1 MSFFGKVRT
10 FISKLTPK
18 RIINKQAKPIPPQ
31 VTKNV
36 KPSSDLT
43 INKKGQYYK
52 VFQVDAKNRSEY
64 VYVAINTNRDILSKQ
79 EYEEIEDYISKMDDS
94 KYGWLEEPSIKEVYS
109 YDGTSGI
116 KRQLRENGQWITV
129 DTTYQA
135 KMEGRRYID

>member
-10 FISKLTPK
+10 FIQKLRPK
-18 RIINKQAKPIPPQ
+18 VIINEKAKPIPPPKDK
-31 VTKNV
+31 TLR
-36 KPSSDLT
+36 PSSDLT

-64 VYVAINTNRDILSKQ
+64 VYVAINTNRDVLSK
-79 EYEEIEDYISKMDDS
+79 EELTEIEDYISKMDDPN
-94 KYGWLEEPSIKEVYS
+94 YGWVEDPTIKEVYS

-116 KRQLRENGQWITV
+116 KRQLRENGQWSTV
-129 DTTYQA
+129 DTTYHA

>member
-10 FISKLTPK
+10 FIQKLTPK
-18 RIINKQAKPIPPQ
+18 RIINEKAKPIPPQ
-31 VTKNV
+31 VIKNV

-52 VFQVDAKNRSEY
+52 VFQVDAKNKRDY
-64 VYVAINTNRDILSKQ
+64 QYVAIRTNRDILSKQ
-79 EYEEIEDYISKMDDS
+79 EYEEIEDYISKMDDTE
-94 KYGWLEEPSIKEVYS
+94 YGWLEEPSIKEVYS

-116 KRQLRENGQWITV
+116 KRQLRENGQWMTV

>member
-10 FISKLTPK
+10 FIQKLTPK
-18 RIINKQAKPIPPQ
+18 RFINEKAKPIPPQ
-31 VTKNV
+31 INKNV

-64 VYVAINTNRDILSKQ
+64 VYVAINTNRDILSKD
-79 EYEEIEDYISKMDDS
+79 EFEEIEDYISEMDDS
-94 KYGWLEEPSIKEVYS
+94 EYGWLEEPSIKEVYS

-116 KRQLRENGQWITV
+116 KRQLRENGQWMTV
-129 DTTYQA
+129 DTTYAA